1 MKIDAYLFF
10 NGRCEEAVKFYER
23 ALGAEVQMLMRN
35 RESPEPAPPGMLP
48 PGSEDKVMHASL
60 KIGDSIL
67 MASDGHCSG
76 VTEFK
81 GFSLS
86 ITAADAG
93 AAERMFNA
101 LAADGGR
108 VDMPLAKTFW
118 AELFG
123 MVTDRFGVQWMVGLD
138 H

>member
-1 MKIDAYLFF
+1 MKIEAYLFF

-23 ALGAEVQMLMRN
+23 TLGAEVQMLMRN

-48 PGSEDKVMHASL
+48 PGGEDKVMHASL
-60 KIGDSIL
+60 KVGDSVL
-67 MASDGHCSG
+67 MASDGYCSG

-81 GFSLS
+81 GFALS
-86 ITAADAG
+86 ITAADAA

-101 LAADGGR
+101 LGADGGR